1 MSSPGAV
8 SKQLFK
14 LMTERETRAEEG
26 QNSGEETHKP
36 SLSGWMGLNQVEK
49 ASQGGETNQLAHAK
63 VFKFH
68 V

>member
-1 MSSPGAV
+1 MPSPGAV

-26 QNSGEETHKP
+26 RNSGEETHEP
-36 SLSGWMGLNQVEK
+36 SLTGWMGSNQVEK
-49 ASQGGETNQLAHAK
+49 ASQEEETNQFAHAK
-63 VFKFH
+63 IFKFH